1 MKKYSVKFAILSI
14 LTILCFAGCTAVT
27 NFDSKIMNQ
36 EVKPVETLK
45 NGTVSV
51 KMFIPDY
58 YTLTESRAIAPQ
70 TKYARLKYYTDDEWS
85 TIETLEIK
93 EEDLSDIEGAE
104 DVGLPGKIWKATFVL
119 GLGTYS
125 EGKLAID
132 LLDGD
137 QNVITSGVN
146 NADVEIKENEKP
158 SCSFFTVP
166 QEVSSTGSLRLN
178 EMKFFKINGFNS
190 GDTVKVLI
198 AELAGA
204 EVIRFNADGTFGG
217 VVTTDFVADKEFVVT
232 DDTAGSYYGVWA
244 KKTAVDSYEVEF
256 CNAKYF
262 ISGLYIEDFN
272 TFDESVWSYGG
283 DTEVTPVV
291 PTIGAYEYA
300 GTNAIKMPCNEGKN
314 IENGNYVN
322 VGDDSFLERTVYLE
336 ENAVVSFT
344 FFPNANYVNGTDRTE
359 FAFYIDGEEKKTWQG
374 VGGFI
379 NAAFDL
385 PKGQHTLKW
394 VSRYTRSNYYLYE
407 DMAFYLDK
415 VSISNAN
422 KTVVELGYTEDFNS
436 LDINSAWSF
445 VGTEEIS
452 PVTVKIGDYEYTG
465 VNALKMP
472 CVNNSS
478 YLERTV
484 YLEEN
489 AVVSFTFYPY
499 GLKSTLEFYIDDE
512 KKCSWTKNSGIART
526 VSFNLSA
533 GEHTL
538 KWMAP
543 ASNYSNQIIYLDKVS
558 IVADEVDSVVIYP
571 RGVQTVV
578 VGETITYTA
587 KAYRVD
593 GSEIT
598 EKTVTKEFTAITEG
612 EDSFD
617 MEIDGKTVTATVK
630 VVSADYLTKPL
641 VYIGNTYNGIDSS
654 TMSGS
659 TKNVNLNSSFQQI
672 KDISKLEVSYP
683 TGNTFSADA
692 FFPLKLKVNNPE
704 MYQFMA
710 IIISNG
716 TNTEHYFYRGTG
728 EDGEINTRIWLR
740 WGAGEYTVKLYDL
753 SSVKW
758 NYKNVGGT
766 SADGNVTYQGDNVVA
781 AGYYYAEGNDYPA
794 VTFTVNNTCDEDGT
808 WLYPSSVVQADDIN
822 IMNKAADITYGL
834 ETAYDKAKA
843 IHDWIVLN
851 HFYDNDS
858 LAGARKR
865 QDAVAVMEY
874 GMAVCEGYANLSA
887 ALIRNCGIEVK
898 YISSSSMVHGW
909 NHVNVGTAYNPDWR
923 LLDCTWDDPDVSS
936 IIGED
941 DGGPFYVEYRNF
953 LLTDHNGGGHTASD
967 QEISI
972 GRSISIS
979 RGHDDGTES
988 IAY

>member
-1 MKKYSVKFAILSI
+1 MLKLQKQY
-14 LTILCFAGCTAVT
+14 
-27 NFDSKIMNQ
+27 DS
-36 EVKPVETLK
+36 
-45 NGTVSV
+45 G
-51 KMFIPDY
+51 
-58 YTLTESRAIAPQ
+58 
-70 TKYARLKYYTDDEWS
+70 
-85 TIETLEIK
+85 EIK
-93 EEDLSDIEGAE
+93 EEDLFDIEGAE
-104 DVGLPGKIWKATFVL
+104 DVGLPGKIWKATFTM
-119 GLGTYS
+119 GCGTYYS
-125 EGKLAID
+125 ERLIIE

-137 QNVITSGVN
+137 KNVITSGN
-146 NADVEIKENEKP
+146 NADDVTIEEGESA

-166 QEVSSTGSLRLN
+166 KEISSNSGSLALN
-178 EMKFFKINGFNS
+178 EMKFLKITGFKS
-190 GDTVKVLI
+190 GDEILVKKATLG
-198 AELAGA
+198 GA
-204 EVIRFNADGTFGG
+204 EVIRFNADGRFGE
-217 VVTTDFVADKEFVVT
+217 VVTSDFVTGKTFAAT
-232 DDTAGSYYGVWA
+232 DETAGSYYGIWA
-244 KKTAVDSYEVEF
+244 KEAAVDNYEIELY
-256 CNAKYF
+256 NNKF
-262 ISGLYIEDFN
+262 IVTLGYTEN
-272 TFDESVWSYGG
+272 FDTLDTSVWSYGG

-291 PTIGAYEYA
+291 PTIGAYEYT
-300 GTNAIKMPCNEGKN
+300 GTKAIKMPCNEGKN
-314 IENGNYVN
+314 IENGKFVN
-322 VGDDSFLERTVYLE
+322 GDDSFLERTVYLE

-344 FFPNANYVNGTDRTE
+344 FFPNANYDNGTSRTE

-394 VSRYTRSNYYLYE
+394 VSRFTSSNSYFSE
-407 DMAFYLDK
+407 DNAFYLDK

-445 VGTEEIS
+445 VSEEIS

-472 CVNNSS
+472 CGNKSS

-512 KKCSWTKNSGIART
+512 KKGSWTKNSGIART

-543 ASNYSNQIIYLDKVS
+543 GQNYLDQIIYLDKVS

-578 VGETITYTA
+578 AGETITYTV

-598 EKTVTKEFTAITEG
+598 EKAVTKEFTATTEG
-612 EDSFD
+612 ETSFD
-617 MEIDGKTVTATVK
+617 MEIDGKTATATVK

-641 VYIGNTYNGIDSS
+641 VYMGNTYNGIDSS

-683 TGNTFSADA
+683 TGNEFSADA
-692 FFPLKLKVNNPE
+692 FFLLRLKVNNPE
-704 MYQFMA
+704 MYQFMK

-716 TNTEHYFYRGTG
+716 TNTENYIYRGTG
-728 EDGEINTRIWLR
+728 ENGEINTRIWLR
-740 WGAGEYTVKLYDL
+740 WGAGKYTVKLYDL
-753 SSVKW
+753 SSVSW
-758 NYKNVGGT
+758 DYENVGGT
-766 SADGNVTYQGDNVVA
+766 SDDGKVIYQGDNVVVDSR
-781 AGYYYAEGNDYPA
+781 YNDYPA
-794 VTFTVNNTCDEDGT
+794 VTFTVTNTRAEDGT
-808 WLYPSSVVQADDIN
+808 WLYPSNVVQADDIN

-843 IHDWIVLN
+843 IHDWIALN
-851 HFYDNDS
+851 HFYDFDS
-858 LAGARKR
+858 LDGARKR

-874 GMAVCEGYANLSA
+874 GMAVCEGYANLA
-887 ALIRNCGIEVK
+887 CALIRNCGIEVK
-898 YISSSSMVHGW
+898 YISSNYIIHGW

-936 IIGED
+936 IIGEA
-941 DGGPFYVEYRNF
+941 DGGPFYVGYGNF
-953 LLTDHNGGGHTASD
+953 LLTDLNGGGHAASD
-967 QEISI
+967 QKISI
-972 GRSISIS
+972 GRSISIG

>member
-1 MKKYSVKFAILSI
+1 MKKHRIIFTVLSI

-45 NGTVSV
+45 NGNVSV

-70 TKYARLKYYTDDEWS
+70 TKYARLKYYTNFEWG
-85 TIETLEIK
+85 TNETLEIK
-93 EEDLSDIEGAE
+93 EEDLFDIEGAE
-104 DVGLPGKIWKATFVL
+104 DVGLPGKIWTARFTM
-119 GLGTYS
+119 GCGTYNS
-125 EGKLAID
+125 ECLIIE

-137 QNVITSGVN
+137 KNVITSGVN
-146 NADVEIKENEKP
+146 AGDVEITENGYS
-158 SCSFFTVP
+158 SCAFFTVP
-166 QEVSSTGSLRLN
+166 KEISSNSGSLALN
-178 EMKFFKINGFNS
+178 EMKFFSDKIFKAN
-190 GDTVKVLI
+190 DVVTVMK
-198 AELAGA
+198 AELGGA

-217 VVTTDFVADKEFVVT
+217 VMTNDFVSGNEIAITSE
-232 DDTAGSYYGVWA
+232 TAGSYYGVWA
-244 KKTAVDSYEVEF
+244 KKAAVDNYEVAVCTYEITPKGVQ
-256 CNAKYF
+256 NV
-262 ISGLYIEDFN
+262 ISGN
-272 TFDESVWSYGG
+272 T
-283 DTEVTPVV
+283 
-291 PTIGAYEYA
+291 IAY
-300 GTNAIKMPCNEGKN
+300 N
-314 IENGNYVN
+314 
-322 VGDDSFLERTVYLE
+322 
-336 ENAVVSFT
+336 
-344 FFPNANYVNGTDRTE
+344 
-359 FAFYIDGEEKKTWQG
+359 
-374 VGGFI
+374 
-379 NAAFDL
+379 
-385 PKGQHTLKW
+385 
-394 VSRYTRSNYYLYE
+394 
-407 DMAFYLDK
+407 
-415 VSISNAN
+415 
-422 KTVVELGYTEDFNS
+422 
-436 LDINSAWSF
+436 
-445 VGTEEIS
+445 
-452 PVTVKIGDYEYTG
+452 
-465 VNALKMP
+465 LKM
-472 CVNNSS
+472 SFMDG
-478 YLERTV
+478 TV
-484 YLEEN
+484 EN
-489 AVVSFTFYPY
+489 
-499 GLKSTLEFYIDDE
+499 
-512 KKCSWTKNSGIART
+512 
-526 VSFNLSA
+526 
-533 GEHTL
+533 
-538 KWMAP
+538 
-543 ASNYSNQIIYLDKVS
+543 
-558 IVADEVDSVVIYP
+558 VI
-571 RGVQTVV
+571 
-578 VGETITYTA
+578 
-587 KAYRVD
+587 
-593 GSEIT
+593 
-598 EKTVTKEFTAITEG
+598 KEFTTENTG
-612 EDSFD
+612 NQTF
-617 MEIDGKTVTATVK
+617 TVEHGTINKAFEVN
-630 VVSADYLTKPL
+630 VLSADYLTEPIT
-641 VYIGNTYNGIDSS
+641 YMGNTYNGIYSD
-654 TMSGS
+654 TMNGS
-659 TKNVNLNSSFQQI
+659 TENVNSSLEQL
-672 KDISKLEVSYP
+672 KSISKLEVSYP

-758 NYKNVGGT
+758 NYKNVGGI

-874 GMAVCEGYANLSA
+874 GMAVCEGYANLTS